1 MRSVADHVSA
11 VLAAAQPMAPLD
23 VVLADADGCVLAEEV
38 AALQDF
44 PRRAVADRDG
54 YAVRAAD
61 VVGGPARLPVVADAR
76 PASAVIHL
84 VAGSAV
90 LVAAGAP
97 VPRGA
102 DAVVALEDT
111 DRGRANVAIRGSVR
125 PGDGVRPAGRDAA
138 AGQVVLT
145 AGLRLGPR
153 HLAYAAAIGRS
164 RLWVRPA
171 PRVVVVTVGDE
182 LVDAGR
188 RLRDG
193 TVHDADA
200 HALVAAAR
208 EAGANAVRVGPVTD
222 DRAVLREV
230 LADQLVRAD
239 LLVLAGG
246 LSAGPWDT
254 VADVLGP
261 LGTVRLDG
269 VSMSPGGR
277 QGLGTVRGMTLGETD
292 DVAEDDRPG
301 ALVVAL
307 PGHPVAALLSFEM
320 FVRPAVRKMAGYTEL
335 FRPSVRA
342 TAARRWGSPAGMTQL
357 VPGTVVGSPAHGYE
371 VTPLGDP
378 DQVSLAAL
386 ARANVLAVIPED
398 TIAVLAGDSVAC
410 LVLES

>member
-1 MRSVADHVSA
+1 MRSVSDHLSA

-61 VVGGPARLPVVADAR
+61 VVGAPARLPVVADAR

-97 VPRGA
+97 VPQGA

-111 DRGRANVAIRGSVR
+111 DRGRANVAIRGGVR
-125 PGDGVRPAGRDAA
+125 PGDGVRPAGCDAA

-153 HLAYAAAIGRS
+153 HLAYAAAIGRG

-208 EAGANAVRVGPVTD
+208 ESGANAVRVGPVTD

-292 DVAEDDRPG
+292 DVGEDDRPG